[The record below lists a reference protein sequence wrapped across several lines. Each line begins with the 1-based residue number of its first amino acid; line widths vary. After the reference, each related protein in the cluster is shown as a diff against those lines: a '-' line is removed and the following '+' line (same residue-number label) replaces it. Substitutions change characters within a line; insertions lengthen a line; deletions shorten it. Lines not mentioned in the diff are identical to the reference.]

1 MLYAS
6 TAKTA
11 IRLKHDGDK
20 CEFMEQLNSLKRDL
34 SGGTNTYAGKISNTQ
49 CRGDAVGFLGA
60 VVYFKI
66 YCFTQIK
73 AMSSPTS

>member
-20 CEFMEQLNSLKRDL
+20 CEFMEQLNSLTRDL
-34 SGGTNTYAGKISNTQ
+34 SGSTNTYAGKFTKAQ
-49 CRGDAVGFLGA
+49 YRGDGVRTGHRESRDKYILRSYGFFENL
-60 VVYFKI
+60 
-66 YCFTQIK
+66 
-73 AMSSPTS
+73 